1 MCVHAMPNGF
11 NSLSFF
17 THIVVNAVNVVNA
30 NVNVNVYN
38 KNNSIY
44 IDSICKEKK
53 ERKIR
58 KKKNSGNPKKGEI
71 GQGHKVY

>member
-58 KKKNSGNPKKGEI
+58 KKEKKPKE
-71 GQGHKVY
+71 